1 MKDHEGAAYAMEMAK
16 QVWLKPGSGT
26 TSTMPEPA
34 TTVPHPGAAAARSAK
49 KTKAASSRRRPP
61 AAFQPPTPQPPLSVA
76 AAVVLY
82 SSGPLTGFAY
92 GPMSGGR
99 ATTES
104 ATKKSLDGFNPLGFS
119 DEHSDKTALSS
130 PTALDRRSTAVR
142 RPASTSI
149 GDNEEYQTLLP
160 GFFGVG
166 IIPAQ
171 SLNRTTILKVFA
183 FLSDPERR
191 KARLVCKNW
200 ASVLMKEEN
209 QTLVSV

>member
-1 MKDHEGAAYAMEMAK
+1 MEMAK

-26 TSTMPEPA
+26 TSTVPEPV
-34 TTVPHPGAAAARSAK
+34 TTVPRQVAAARSAK
-49 KTKAASSRRRPP
+49 KTKVASSRRRLP

-76 AAVVLY
+76 AAVLY
-82 SSGPLTGFAY
+82 GSGPLTGFAY
-92 GPMSGGR
+92 APMSGGR
-99 ATTES
+99 ATDS

-119 DEHSDKTALSS
+119 EGHSDKTALSS
-130 PTALDRRSTAVR
+130 PMALDRRSTALR

-149 GDNEEYQTLLP
+149 GDNEDHQTLLP

-171 SLNRTTILKVFA
+171 SLNRTTILKIFA

-191 KARLVCKNW
+191 KARLVCKKW
-200 ASVLMKEEN
+200 ASVLTKEED

>member
-1 MKDHEGAAYAMEMAK
+1 MEMAK

-26 TSTMPEPA
+26 TSTVPEPV
-34 TTVPHPGAAAARSAK
+34 TTVPHQVAAARSAK
-49 KTKAASSRRRPP
+49 KTKVASSRRRPP
-61 AAFQPPTPQPPLSVA
+61 AAFQPPTPQPQPSLSVA
-76 AAVVLY
+76 AAVLY
-82 SSGPLTGFAY
+82 GSGPLTGFAY
-92 GPMSGGR
+92 APMSGGR
-99 ATTES
+99 ATDS

-119 DEHSDKTALSS
+119 EGHSDKTALSS
-130 PTALDRRSTAVR
+130 SMALDRRSNVLR

-149 GDNEEYQTLLP
+149 GDNEDHPTLLP

-171 SLNRTTILKVFA
+171 SLNRTTIMKIFA

-191 KARLVCKNW
+191 KARLVCRKW
-200 ASVLMKEEN
+200 ASVLTKEED